1 MATLKQRLHKKNSS
15 GSYDVVHLET
25 SAGLV
30 LMSDGT
36 TVEAAVN
43 SKAASSHTHSGYAAS
58 SHSHAAGDITSGT
71 LPLTRGGTGVTTLA
85 ALKTALGIS
94 GSSSSSGLPEMYYYY
109 SRESANANWTINIGK
124 CGAILIFGDSLMGYD
139 GVPGITGRII
149 KTGESTNVAVANGN
163 EASCRVSLNSTGTTV
178 TVRGIS
184 DGPPYCELYFMTLS
198 KYVTNT

>member
-15 GSYDVVHLET
+15 GSYDIIHLET

-43 SKAASSHTHSGYAAS
+43 GKAASSHTHSGYAAS
-58 SHSHAAGDITSGT
+58 SHNHAAGDITSGT
-71 LPLTRGGTGVTTLA
+71 LPLTRGGTGVTSIS

-124 CGAILIFGDSLMGYD
+124 CGAILIFNDRLLGYD

-149 KTGESTNVAVANGN
+149 KAGESTNVAVANGD
-163 EASCRVSLNSTGTTV
+163 EVSCNVSLNSTGTTV
-178 TVRGIS
+178 TVSGAS

>member
-15 GSYDVVHLET
+15 GSYDTVHLET

-43 SKAASSHTHSGYAAS
+43 GKAASSHTHSGYASS

-71 LPLTRGGTGVTTLA
+71 LPASRGGTGVTSIS

-94 GSSSSSGLPEMYYYY
+94 GSTSSSGPPELYFCYA
-109 SRESANANWTINIGK
+109 RDSADANWTISIGK
-124 CGAILIFGDSLMGYD
+124 CAAILIFGDRSMNYD
-139 GVPGITGRII
+139 GVPGVQGRIL
-149 KTGESTNVAVANGN
+149 KVGQSADVSVANGD
-163 EASCRVSLNSTGTTV
+163 ETSCTVSLNSAGTSV
-178 TVRGIS
+178 TVKGAS
-184 DGPPYCELYFMTLS
+184 DGPPYCELYFMTLN
-198 KYVTNT
+198 KYTEY

>member
-43 SKAASSHTHSGYAAS
+43 GKAASNHSHTGYAAS
-58 SHSHAAGDITSGT
+58 THSHAAGDITSGT
-71 LPLTRGGTGVTTLA
+71 LPLARGGTGVTSIS

-109 SRESANANWTINIGK
+109 SRESANANWTISIGK
-124 CGAILIFGDSLMGYD
+124 CAAILIFGDGSMNYD
-139 GVPGITGRII
+139 GVPGVQGRIL
-149 KTGESTNVAVANGN
+149 KVGQSANVSVANGD

-178 TVRGIS
+178 TVSGIS